1 LRGRWKQRPQLNFS
15 VNNTKEVDTL
25 MIRTY
30 TKGTIIKLFAKSKK
44 NTKDQ
49 TTMAKEENE
58 SKQVTV
64 TQPIVL
70 KPALP
75 KAK

>member
-1 LRGRWKQRPQLNFS
+1 MDYRTRLKINFS

-30 TKGTIIKLFAKSKK
+30 TKGTIIKLFAKSRK
-44 NTKDQ
+44 NAEDQ

>member
-1 LRGRWKQRPQLNFS
+1 
-15 VNNTKEVDTL
+15 
-25 MIRTY
+25 
-30 TKGTIIKLFAKSKK
+30 
-44 NTKDQ
+44 
-49 TTMAKEENE
+49 MAKEANE
-58 SKQVTV
+58 STQVTV